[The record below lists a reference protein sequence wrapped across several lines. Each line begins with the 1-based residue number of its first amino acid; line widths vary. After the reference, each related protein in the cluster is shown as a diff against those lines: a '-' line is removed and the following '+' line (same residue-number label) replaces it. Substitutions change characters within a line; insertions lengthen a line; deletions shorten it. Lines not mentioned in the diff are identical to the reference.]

1 MHGTIFQLEEKPL
14 RFEEDFACEEDFYD
28 DFVKV
33 IADYVNE
40 DIDRDAEIRYFVEYL
55 KKYKEIMY
63 DPQEYSIIFPKGFR
77 EEYFS
82 ERFFNLKKFVQELTL
97 EEFSTDSTK
106 VWILKNLINEK
117 YGIYIYSR
125 QSSWITFDEFVRCNL
140 KEGQKYYIG
149 TVLDYHF

>member
-1 MHGTIFQLEEKPL
+1 MHGTIIQLEEKPL

-28 DFVKV
+28 DFVGV
-33 IADYVNE
+33 IADYVS
-40 DIDRDAEIRYFVEYL
+40 DDVDRDVEIQYFIEYL
-55 KKYKEIMY
+55 KKYKEVTY
-63 DPQEYSIIFPKGFR
+63 DPQEYSIIFPKGFK

-82 ERFFNLKKFVQELTL
+82 ARFFNLKKIVQELTL

-106 VWILKNLINEK
+106 VWILENLIEEK
-117 YGIYIYSR
+117 YGIYIYHKET
-125 QSSWITFDEFVRCNL
+125 WTTFDEFVRYNL

>member
-14 RFEEDFACEEDFYD
+14 RFEEDFACEEDFYEG
-28 DFVKV
+28 FVGI
-33 IADYVNE
+33 IADYVSE
-40 DIDRDAEIRYFVEYL
+40 DVDREEEINYFVTYL
-55 KKYKEIMY
+55 GKYGITYNSEE
-63 DPQEYSIIFPKGFR
+63 QSIIFPKGFK

-82 ERFFNLKKFVQELTL
+82 ARFFNLKKFVEELTL

-125 QSSWITFDEFVRCNL
+125 QSSWITFDEFVRYNL